1 LLRARNQSH
10 PATCQSPTTTY
21 PTGLR
26 TAPAVA
32 KFNRHDRWA
41 WIAFFGGLVLV
52 VVTVRLLALAASG
65 GG

>member
-1 LLRARNQSH
+1 
-10 PATCQSPTTTY
+10 
-21 PTGLR
+21 
-26 TAPAVA
+26 VA